1 MVPLTD
7 ITPCEAVFFY
17 SSRVNSE
24 KRLASRKF
32 RMTSAKAVLT
42 VVSILLISPVVQSIS
57 PIFEEYTESPNPSV
71 SDQDEESWHR
81 LSNPI
86 VEAYGISEISGYIQS
101 PYGPFDPIN
110 DPIPLGPWIKL
121 GIPSPYQEYVY
132 VVQSENADLQSLE
145 SSLQSIGTEVVDYL
159 PDYSLLVS
167 IPEFTDEGYIEQI
180 SRLPQVRWISPLPNT
195 WKISPSLIPIVGIS
209 DAEVDLD
216 ITPLPNLLQDEIES
230 LSNDI
235 GQRFSNDYKTHHCDL
250 HLCQVRGSDPSIIV
264 GLALDKRVLK
274 IDIGPVL
281 SIHNSNASQISG
293 IAQALDISMGNLT
306 GLGEVLAISDT
317 GLDSDHGDFDGRL
330 RSPIYNLFGPDSS
343 GADTN
348 SGHGTH
354 VAATLLGD
362 GTGDSNATGMVPES
376 TFHFYQLEV
385 DSSGILA
392 RWGSLYEMFQ
402 HSMQNDATI
411 QTNSWGSDSLVGQYT
426 SDSRSADLFA
436 FENPEFLVLFSA
448 GDLSGSGVSP
458 PSTAKNVLSV
468 GSSSTGAFG
477 SVEVGEVA
485 NSSSTGPTL
494 DGRIKPDL
502 VAPGVMICSARASEA
517 SFASGGQCSTSYHQD
532 GTTPSYMT
540 LSGSSMA
547 TPVVAGASAM
557 ARQYLREEIGIP
569 SPRSDFIK
577 ALLVNG
583 ADDLGIPDIP
593 NNREGWGQLNLS
605 NSLFPTTGEA
615 NLSVFYDFERQI
627 IPGHSFIY
635 TFDISGDFGFD
646 ATLAWNDREGSVS
659 ADQNASRLVSDLDL
673 IITAPDGSIYLGNH
687 FTDGLSS
694 TGGSS
699 DQVNNIERVRLDV
712 AQSGVWTVQIG
723 HSGGFAQDFSIVLS
737 AKGEELLESDL
748 TVVSNSI
755 FSSEINPLQGDTI
768 SIQLSWINQAAA
780 PTGPYSITLSDITVG
795 NEVGAFSMP
804 SLNGGAIESFSLY
817 HSFSTTGQHVLRL
830 TLDYLSEVDELNDE
844 ISGSNNNVYELAFEV
859 SQIGVRITPLMDD
872 GTAPSTFEELEIAKS
887 RSLEPSTSSLVT
899 FQLELLNEGT
909 SEITVDLSVT
919 AVQEVS
925 ESGILEQPL
934 DEWSKELN
942 ETAPWVLAPFGEAG
956 DRITISLTVTDE
968 DADISDSSEARYALP
983 GRFVTDLTLF
993 DSMAPTIS
1001 HSVRL
1006 SVEVARVEGL
1016 FTIPAGTE
1024 DLGAGPGKFAT
1035 FTLSVKNIGNGPTQY
1050 TVSCETEDRWIIH
1063 IGNSQSSTITL
1074 DPLSRLQ
1081 FVPVPI
1087 RVKIP
1092 PNSEGL
1098 PAGASNQVSCTTN
1111 SVNDPTLTTTE
1122 YAQVFVHESRDFI
1135 TEIFNSRG
1143 IALGP
1148 LAASVSQAVLNGE
1161 LISTNLSIT
1170 NAGNVPLEFEIRA
1183 LSSSNTWPIQA
1194 FMSSE
1199 EPPLGEV
1206 NTLQVVVQPGMVET
1220 VTILTI
1226 VPLSAQKGDRN
1237 TITIKTTLDD
1247 FTVNN
1252 GTLLEVRE
1260 VTTLDVES
1268 NSGFSIAMGQT
1279 ASSHINL
1286 HNSGNVPLVID
1297 LTLGTLPEGWFGG
1310 FLSGKQF
1317 SMDMNRDSV
1326 VLVGLELP
1334 GGIEHGLQPESVPVI
1349 IESTSPSGNVEVNTV
1364 NLGVMVV
1371 ESVWLQVQS
1380 ETSQIQGIDS
1390 ETDISITVTNRG
1402 NVPSGVVISS
1412 ESPDGWDVMI
1422 SPNTISELAV
1432 GETAQ
1437 ITATISPRGSAD
1449 DGLKKLTFV
1458 ANSTIGNDQVPITE
1472 ASWEV
1477 EISKARKSNSGGL
1490 SGAIEK
1496 LGLPGWTIAIVF
1508 ILSLSG
1514 IAALGIKARREFS
1527 PLSTEE
1533 QLIPRGSALQSG
1545 SATERRAAA
1554 LETSTSGEVVTGEVS
1569 DTEIQSAL
1577 EETLPSLPTQ
1587 DLPDG
1592 TPPLPLSGLPE
1603 GWTMEQWVAYG
1614 HIWWEQNGP

>member
-1 MVPLTD
+1 MEPLTS
-7 ITPCEAVFFY
+7 ITPCESIVFY
-17 SSRVNSE
+17 SSSVNSE
-24 KRLASRKF
+24 KRPAGRKF
-32 RMTSAKAVLT
+32 RMTSAKAVLA
-42 VVSILLISPVVQSIS
+42 VVSILIISPVVHSIS
-57 PIFEEYTESPNPSV
+57 PITEENNESSNPPV
-71 SDQDEESWHR
+71 PDQNNKSWHR
-81 LSNPI
+81 LSDPI
-86 VEAYGISEISGYIQS
+86 VEAYGISEISGNIQS
-101 PYGPFDPIN
+101 PYGTFDPKN
-110 DPIPLGPWIKL
+110 DPLPLGPWIKL
-121 GIPSPYQEYVY
+121 GMPSPYQEYVY
-132 VVQSENADLQSLE
+132 VVQSENADLHSLE
-145 SSLQSIGTEVVDYL
+145 SSLQSQGMEVLDYL

-167 IPEFTDEGYIEQI
+167 IPEFTHEGYIEQI
-180 SRLPQVRWISPLPNT
+180 SRLPQVRWISPLPNA
-195 WKISPSLIPIVGIS
+195 WKISPSLISIIGIS
-209 DAEVDLD
+209 DIAVDLD
-216 ITPLPNLLQDEIES
+216 ITPLPNLLRDELES

-235 GQRFSNDYKTHHCDL
+235 GQQFSNDYKSHHCDF

-264 GLALDKRVLK
+264 GLATDKRVLK
-274 IDIGPVL
+274 IDIGPFL
-281 SIHNSNASQISG
+281 TIHNSNASQISG
-293 IAQALDISMGNLT
+293 IAQALDFSLGNLT

-330 RSPIYNLFGPDSS
+330 RTPIYNLFGADTS

-411 QTNSWGSDSLVGQYT
+411 QTNSWGSDNLLGQYT

-436 FENPEFLVLFSA
+436 FENPEFLILFSA
-448 GDLSGSGVSP
+448 GDLSGSGVSS

-468 GSSSTGAFG
+468 GSSTTGAFG
-477 SVEVGEVA
+477 SVEAGDVA

-517 SFASGGQCSTSYHQD
+517 SFASGGQCSNAYHQD

-557 ARQYLREEIGIP
+557 ARQHLREELGIT

-583 ADDLGIPDIP
+583 ADDLGAPDIP
-593 NNREGWGQLNLS
+593 NHREGWGQLNLS
-605 NSLFPTTGEA
+605 NSLFPSRGEE
-615 NLSVFYDFERQI
+615 NLSVFFDYERQI
-627 IPGHSFIY
+627 LPGHSFIY
-635 TFDISGDFGFD
+635 TFDMVGDVGFD

-659 ADQNASRLVSDLDL
+659 ADQNASRLVSDLDM
-673 IITAPDGSIYLGNH
+673 IITAPDGSIYRGNH
-687 FTDGLSS
+687 FIDGLST
-694 TGGSS
+694 TGGPR
-699 DQVNNIERVRLDV
+699 DQVNNIERVRLDF
-712 AQSGVWTVQIG
+712 AQPGVWTVQIG
-723 HSGGFAQDFSIVLS
+723 HSGGFVQDFSFVLS
-737 AKGEELLESDL
+737 ANGEELLESDL

-780 PTGPYSITLSDITVG
+780 PTGPYSITLSDISVG
-795 NEVGAFSMP
+795 NEVGSFSMP

-844 ISGSNNNVYELAFEV
+844 ISGINNNVYELEFEV
-859 SQIGVRITPLMDD
+859 SQLGVRVTPLMND
-872 GTAPSTFEELEIAKS
+872 GTMPSTFEELENAKS

-909 SEITVDLSVT
+909 SEITVDLTVT
-919 AVQEVS
+919 AVQEIGQ
-925 ESGILEQPL
+925 SGILNQPL

-942 ETAPWVLAPFGEAG
+942 ETGPWVLAPFGEAG
-956 DRITISLTVTDE
+956 DRLTLTLTLTDE

-983 GRFVTDLTLF
+983 GRFVTDLILF
-993 DSMAPTIS
+993 DSMSPTIS

-1006 SVEVARVEGL
+1006 SVDVARVEGIY
-1016 FTIPAGTE
+1016 TIPAGTE
-1024 DLGAGPGKFAT
+1024 DLGAGPGEFAI

-1050 TVSCETEDRWIIH
+1050 TVSCESEDRWIIH

-1087 RVKIP
+1087 RVRVP
-1092 PNSEGL
+1092 PTSAGL
-1098 PAGASNQVSCTTN
+1098 PAGASNQVSCTTT
-1111 SVNDPTLTTTE
+1111 SVNDPALTTTE
-1122 YAQVFVHESRDFI
+1122 YAQVFVLESRNFI

-1148 LAASVSQAVLNGE
+1148 LAASDSQAVLNGE
-1161 LISTNLSIT
+1161 LVSTNLSIT
-1170 NAGNVPLEFEIRA
+1170 NAGNVPLQFEIRA

-1199 EPPLGEV
+1199 EPPTGEV
-1206 NTLQVVVQPGMVET
+1206 DTLQLVVQPGMVEI

-1226 VPLSAQKGDRN
+1226 VPLAAQKGDRN

-1297 LTLGTLPEGWFGG
+1297 LTLGTLPDGWFGG
-1310 FLSGKQF
+1310 FLSGKHF

-1326 VLVGLELP
+1326 ILVGLELP
-1334 GGIEHGLQPESVPVI
+1334 GAIEPGLLPYSVPVI

-1364 NLGVMVV
+1364 NLDVTVV
-1371 ESVWLQVQS
+1371 ESVWLQVQG

-1390 ETDISITVTNRG
+1390 ETDISITVTNMG
-1402 NVPSGVVISS
+1402 NVPSGVVISY
-1412 ESPDGWDVMI
+1412 ESPDGWEVMI
-1422 SPNTISELAV
+1422 SPNTISELPV
-1432 GETAQ
+1432 GDSAQ
-1437 ITATISPRGSAD
+1437 ITATIRPTDSAD
-1449 DGLKKLTFV
+1449 DGLKTIIFA
-1458 ANSTIGNDQVPITE
+1458 ANSTIDKDQVSITE
-1472 ASWEV
+1472 ASMEV

-1490 SGAIEK
+1490 SGVFEK
-1496 LGLPGWTIAIVF
+1496 LGLPAWTIAIVF

-1514 IAALGIKARREFS
+1514 IAAFGIRARREFS

-1533 QLIPRGSALQSG
+1533 HLIPRGSALQSG

-1554 LETSTSGEVVTGEVS
+1554 LDTSTSGDVVTGEVS
-1569 DTEIQSAL
+1569 DIEIQSAL
-1577 EETLPSLPTQ
+1577 EATLPSLPTQ

-1592 TPPLPLSGLPE
+1592 APPLPLSGLPE
-1603 GWTMEQWVAYG
+1603 GWTMEQWLAYG